1 MSQNIVTVNGT
12 QSLVLINTAVDTNT
26 IVRLQ
31 VPFQSGVSVTIRDN
45 AGSASASNSIYIST
59 IFGVSL
65 YSGLQQTSNLL
76 QIQQPFGF
84 VTLYSAADTS
94 RWNIL
99 NTFGFQPQNTVY
111 NIESIAVSTIYMQDM
126 AGGRASQI
134 NVSNGVL
141 QLNGSNIQ
149 GGGGG
154 GGGGG
159 GTIPDPLTV
168 DSIQVSSIT
177 ISSNSVFS
185 SSESNVRLAVSGGI
199 QTNFLNL
206 VDQTTS
212 PQTTQISVSCNTLY
226 RNTYPISPVG
236 AYIEFGYRVQTY
248 VLSREYALTVY
259 PLYLGTLDDI
269 WNGWWATTSNPVF
282 ANGTGFINGYI
293 VLPGYALMAYDAAN
307 LTGNLVCLSSNTSTL
322 PIYLD
327 VNNQQGYVSP
337 IAGSYNLKSI
347 S

>member
-1 MSQNIVTVNGT
+1 MSQNVVTVNGT

-31 VPFQSGVSVTIRDN
+31 APFQSGLSVTIRDN
-45 AGSASASNSIYIST
+45 AGSASASNSIYVST

-84 VTLYSAADTS
+84 VTLYSAADTA

-99 NTFGFQPQNTVY
+99 NTFGFQPQKTVY
-111 NIESIAVSTIYMQDM
+111 NIESVAVSTIYMQDI
-126 AGGRASQI
+126 AGGPASQI
-134 NVSNGVL
+134 NVSNGIL
-141 QLNGSNIQ
+141 RLNGSNIQ
-149 GGGGG
+149 GGG

-177 ISSNSVFS
+177 VSSNSVFS
-185 SSESNVRLAVSGGI
+185 PSESNVRLTVSGGI

-236 AYIEFGYRVQTY
+236 AYIEFGYRVQTN
-248 VLSREYALTVY
+248 VFSREYALTVY

-269 WNGWWATTSNPVF
+269 WNGWWSTTSNPVF
-282 ANGTGFINGYI
+282 ASGNGFVNGYI
-293 VLPGYALMAYDAAN
+293 LLPGFALMAYDTAN
-307 LTGNLVCLSSNTSTL
+307 LTGNLVWASSNRTTMPL
-322 PIYLD
+322 YLN
-327 VNNQQGYVSP
+327 VNDNQGYVSP

>member
-84 VTLYSAADTS
+84 VTLYSAADTA

-126 AGGRASQI
+126 AGGAASQI

-149 GGGGG
+149 GGGG

-236 AYIEFGYRVQTY
+236 AYIEFGYRVAINT
-248 VLSREYALTVY
+248 VDNAYALTTH
-259 PLYLGTLDDI
+259 PLYLGTLGSILD
-269 WNGWWATTSNPVF
+269 GWWATTSNPVF
-282 ANGTGFINGYI
+282 VSGNGFINGYI
-293 VLPGYALMAYDAAN
+293 VLPGYALMGYDAAN
-307 LTGNLVCLSSNTSTL
+307 LTGNLVCALSNTSAL
-322 PIYLD
+322 PLYSN
-327 VNNQQGYVSP
+327 VNNYQGYVSP